1 MPNPVPL
8 ARIVRSGV
16 VESVHLGSVVVV
28 DPEGRRVAAVGDADR
43 PTFLRSAAKPL
54 QAAVSLH
61 RAGLP
66 LSNEEVAVMAA
77 SHNAEPA
84 HLEAVHS
91 ILERAGLSEEAL
103 GCPPGRP
110 LDPDPSRAIEPP
122 APILHNC
129 SGKHAG
135 MLLACVRRGDDL
147 GRYLDPS
154 HPLQRQIR
162 AFIEHAAGGPYGAEG
177 IDGCGAPVGVLPLQ
191 GLATAFARLATPA
204 TLGEHADAA
213 AAVVAAMRAA
223 PSLVAGRGRVCTA
236 LMQCGDGLV
245 AKVGAEGVAAAVL
258 TDRAL
263 GVAVRVED
271 GAARARDA
279 VLVHALALLDAVD
292 PGDRRLRSFHLPAV
306 LGGGS
311 PVGGLE
317 PAFELG

>member
-28 DPEGRRVAAVGDADR
+28 DPEGRQLVSAGDADR
-43 PTFLRSAAKPL
+43 PTFLRSTAKPL
-54 QAAVSLH
+54 QAAASLH
-61 RAGLP
+61 RAGLR
-66 LSNEEVAVMAA
+66 LSDEEVAVMAA
-77 SHNAEPA
+77 SHNADPP
-84 HLEAVHS
+84 HLEAVWS

-110 LDPDPSRAIEPP
+110 LDPDPSRAVEPP
-122 APILHNC
+122 ARILHNC

-135 MLLACVRRGDDL
+135 MLLACVRRGDDRS
-147 GRYLDPS
+147 GYLDPG
-154 HPLQRQIR
+154 HPLQREIR
-162 AFIEHAAGGPYGAEG
+162 GLIEHAAGGPYQAEG
-177 IDGCGAPVGVLPLQ
+177 IDGCGAPVGVLPLR

-204 TLGEHADAA
+204 ALGEHGDAA
-213 AAVVAAMRAA
+213 ATVVAAMRAA

-236 LMQCGDGLV
+236 LMQCGDAVV

-258 TDRAL
+258 VDREL

-271 GAARARDA
+271 GASRARDA
-279 VLVHALALLDAVD
+279 ALVHALGLLDAVE
-292 PGDRRLRSFHLPAV
+292 PADRRLRSFHRPAV
-306 LGGGS
+306 LGGGR

-317 PAFELG
+317 PVFELS